1 MKNNNNRGIQKKE
14 NVNTFDSNDY
24 INLTYE
30 DRIKRI
36 ISKVNGCIDSDI
48 TIINKLGFGG
58 TGTVY
63 KVHTSISGKSVDV
76 AQKVFYTGKE
86 HDRADDDYDE
96 LFINWQI
103 IKYISDNIKSIA
115 KDPFLCECIEKIPL
129 LFTTY
134 EQRNILSEEKSLD
147 DQYSAAQKASELK
160 DGIFFEIKG
169 DQNLEDLI
177 GSKIYDLSFEDK
189 KRLLLDIL
197 MGATILDKVGIIQRD
212 YNCENIQIKHQLN
225 DGKIHAYLVDF
236 GHAIY
241 KDIIHLYDGDESKK
255 REYCE
260 PFFYSAPP
268 EAFDHNEKEE
278 EIFGDKYNAF
288 NIGLLMFPL
297 FFAKEGQELMFHFKW
312 LNNDDIVHNRKNI
325 FENIDEIVEKFNQ
338 NLNNHYTNDQ
348 KAFIKSIMS
357 ELLNINIKKRKNA
370 ETVARKIYETISETC
385 NDSSD
390 EKISYS
396 DSEKCNG
403 KSNQKINLIEKSL
416 NRANNE
422 AKKQNINDFQELPF

>member
-1 MKNNNNRGIQKKE
+1 MKDNNNRAIQKKE

-36 ISKVNGCIDSDI
+36 LSKINGCIDSDI

-63 KVHTSISGKSVDV
+63 KVHTSISGKSVDI

-103 IKYISDNIKSIA
+103 IKYISNNIKWIA

-129 LFTTY
+129 LFTTH
-134 EQRNILSEEKSLD
+134 EQRNILAEEKTPE

-169 DQNLEDLI
+169 DENLEDLI
-177 GSKIYDLSFEDK
+177 GSKNYDLSFEDK

-197 MGATILDKVGIIQRD
+197 MGATILDKVCIIQRD
-212 YNCENIQIKHQLN
+212 YNCENIQIKHQLH

-236 GHAIY
+236 GKAIQ
-241 KDIIHLYDGDESKK
+241 KDIIHLFDDDESRK
-255 REYCE
+255 RGYCE

-268 EAFDHNEKEE
+268 EAFDHDEKEI

-297 FFAKEGQELMFHFKW
+297 FFAKEGQELMFDFKW
-312 LNNDDIVHNRKNI
+312 SNYDDIVHNRNNI
-325 FENIDEIVEKFNQ
+325 FENIDGIVEKFNQ
-338 NLNNHYTNDQ
+338 NLKKQYDNDQ
-348 KAFIKSIMS
+348 KAFIKSIMN
-357 ELLNINIKKRKNA
+357 ELLNINVKKRKNA
-370 ETVARKIYETISETC
+370 ETVAREIFETVSETF
-385 NDSSD
+385 NYSSD
-390 EKISYS
+390 EKLSNS

-403 KSNQKINLIEKSL
+403 KSNY
-416 NRANNE
+416 
-422 AKKQNINDFQELPF
+422 